1 MTSRTIERKASNTAG
16 YTCFSRACAAW
27 ESDERFR
34 GPDSMAEVFLPA
46 FAKVILHVPSL
57 RRFFIRRIAPPGI
70 YEYVLARTKLL
81 DRVFMNA
88 LANHV
93 SQIVLLGAGM
103 DTRALRFRMKNAGT
117 RVFELDIQTTQSPKI
132 EILKRKRVNL
142 PAELIFVP
150 IDFNKQSLGDVLF
163 RAGYQ
168 SDRKTLFLWEGVSMY
183 LTSDAVD
190 RTLAFIRGSS
200 AGGSTV
206 AFDYIYQSVLRRE
219 NRFYGEKEIYERVSK
234 AGEGWTFGIE
244 EGAIEG
250 FLDDRGFG
258 IISHHAPVD
267 LEREYL
273 TAEDGTTYGHIN
285 GTHCIV
291 VASTC

>member
-1 MTSRTIERKASNTAG
+1 MTKRTIERKASNTAG

-81 DRVFMNA
+81 DRVFMDA
-88 LANHV
+88 LANHA

-117 RVFELDIQTTQSPKI
+117 RIFELDIQTTQSPKI
-132 EILKRKRVNL
+132 EILKRKRVDL

-150 IDFNKQSLGDVLF
+150 IDFNRQSLGDVLSP
-163 RAGYQ
+163 AGYQ
-168 SDRKTLFLWEGVSMY
+168 SNQKTLFLWEGVSMY

-190 RTLAFIRGSS
+190 RTLAFIRGSA

-250 FLDDRGFG
+250 FLGDRGFR
-258 IISHHAPVD
+258 IISHHAPAD

-273 TAEDGTTYGHIN
+273 TAEDGTPYGQIN